1 MRRNLLMLVFYVG
14 FPVLQLVAQT
24 SYPNSYPFV
33 VARDRMLFHDNVDKE
48 QKKLLKDG
56 SVRIT
61 RDESINLQIEDALI
75 RRLDEYQEE
84 IELDSTLSSN
94 DKKKYLRGLEAMLR
108 GFNQNWNKRD
118 FSPSQAPALLSGYM
132 KAVNL
137 DRQRKSIQPVI
148 SENEW
153 GVGKIL
159 VECFLLP
166 SENIG
171 VQPSRIELLGKYMSL
186 HPEEILTVLNRNPDL
201 PFVDSLIVVA
211 AHNEPTRLYDFAQ
224 GGGRLAFRIRNHND
238 ALVKAIARMANSK
251 SGQMYFPFLDNIV
264 NGKISFAEIDSVK
277 NNDFAYYRLLV
288 KTRLDYIEQQM
299 TTKQPVW
306 AMDAILDKMSHK
318 AKEYFIREIN
328 ALHVQENLNIRFKR
342 LEGLTPQELYYLC
355 VLCEDEIYTSS
366 YVSGV
371 YPRIFERMANP
382 RADSLL
388 ISVHGDYFR
397 KFIKMAAGYNTLND
411 FLGRMDKENANTL
424 MKAFVIGLEKTK
436 GLEDAVDVADSYSSI
451 VDKNPELASF
461 VLRETDWNLKKNLA
475 DNNKRGVVIYRILK
489 SLFESTDT
497 TKKVDL
503 SATLGIPPVYN
514 VSYSSLVDDTGR
526 VVQQVFFYGDED
538 KDGQHSFVNFM
549 GMFRGRPEWKISENA
564 QWVSITSTKGKP
576 VWIFANKPLLGPDD
590 PDAKAQEKLHQY
602 LEAKNLKP
610 TVVIHR
616 GHSYHLKYT
625 LEQLA
630 PTAKIVVLGSC
641 GGYNNLNDVL
651 TICQDAHIISSK
663 QVGTK
668 TVNEPILQ
676 AINANLNAGKNI
688 DWINIWKELTTR
700 FQHDAAAREKFDD
713 YIPPYKNLGAIF
725 IKAYKR
731 AMGET
736 LGNQ

>member
-1 MRRNLLMLVFYVG
+1 MRRNLLMLIFCLLIPVF
-14 FPVLQLVAQT
+14 QLLAQT
-24 SYPNSYPFV
+24 AYPFV

-56 SVRIT
+56 GVKLT
-61 RDESINLQIEDALI
+61 KDESINLQIEDALI
-75 RRLDEYQEE
+75 RRLDDFQET
-84 IELDSTLSSN
+84 IENDTILTGN
-94 DKKKYLRGLEAMLR
+94 DKKKYLRGLEFMLR
-108 GFNQNWNKRD
+108 GFNQNWNKKD
-118 FSPSQAPALLSGYM
+118 YSPSQAPALLNAYI
-132 KAVNL
+132 KATEL
-137 DRQRKSIQPVI
+137 DRQKKSIQPVI
-148 SENEW
+148 TANEW
-153 GVGKIL
+153 GVGKII

-166 SENIG
+166 TENPG
-171 VQPSRIELLGKYMSL
+171 VQPSRLELMMKYMSN
-186 HPEEILTVLNRNPDL
+186 HPEEILTILSRNPDL

-211 AHNEPTRLYDFAQ
+211 AHYNPNRLYDYAQ
-224 GGGRLAFRIRNHND
+224 GTGRLAYRIRNHND

-251 SGQMYFPFLDNIV
+251 SGQMYFPFLDNIMK
-264 NGKISFAEIDSVK
+264 GKINFAEIDSVK

-288 KTRLDYIEQQM
+288 RTRLDYVQQSM
-299 TTKQPVW
+299 STGQSIW

-328 ALHVQENLNIRFKR
+328 ALHAQENPNIRYRR

-355 VLCEDEIYTSS
+355 VLGEDEIYTSS
-366 YVSGV
+366 FVTGV

-388 ISVHGDYFR
+388 MTVHGDYFR

-411 FLGRMDKENANTL
+411 FLNRMDKENANTL

-461 VLRETDWNLKKNLA
+461 VLREVEWNLKKNAA
-475 DNNKRGVVIYRILK
+475 DNNRRGLVIYHILK

-497 TKKVDL
+497 TRKIDL

-538 KDGQHSFVNFM
+538 KDGQLSYVNFM
-549 GMFRGRPEWKISENA
+549 GMFRGRSEWKISENS

-576 VWIFANKPLLGPDD
+576 VLIFANKPLLGPDD
-590 PDAKAQEKLHQY
+590 PDAKAQAKLGEY
-602 LEAKNLKP
+602 LAARKLQP

-630 PTAKIVVLGSC
+630 PSAKIVVLGSC

-676 AINANLNAGKNI
+676 AINTDLAAGRNI
-688 DWINIWKELTTR
+688 DWIDMWHDLSAR
-700 FQHDAAAREKFDD
+700 FQNNAAAREKFDD

-725 IKAYKR
+725 IKAYRK
-731 AMGET
+731 AMGE
-736 LGNQ
+736 

>member
-1 MRRNLLMLVFYVG
+1 MRRNLLMLFFYLLIPVF
-14 FPVLQLVAQT
+14 QLLAQT
-24 SYPNSYPFV
+24 SYPFV
-33 VARDRMLFHDNVDKE
+33 VAKDRMLFHDNVDRE
-48 QKKLLKDG
+48 QKKLLKEG
-56 SVRIT
+56 SVKLSK
-61 RDESINLQIEDALI
+61 DESINLQIEDALI
-75 RRLDEYQEE
+75 RRLDEFQETLE
-84 IELDSTLSSN
+84 NDSALTGN
-94 DKKKYLRGLEAMLR
+94 DKKKYLRGLEFMLR
-108 GFNQNWNKRD
+108 GFNQNWNKKD
-118 FSPSQAPALLSGYM
+118 YAPSQAPALLEAYI
-132 KAVNL
+132 AATEL
-137 DRQRKSIQPVI
+137 DRQKKSIQPVI
-148 SENEW
+148 TANEW
-153 GVGKIL
+153 GVGKII

-166 SENIG
+166 TENPG
-171 VQPSRIELLGKYMSL
+171 VQPSRLELMGKYMKN
-186 HPEEILTVLNRNPDL
+186 HPDEILPTLSRNPDL

-211 AHNEPTRLYDFAQ
+211 AHHNPNRLYDYAQ
-224 GGGRLAFRIRNHND
+224 GSGRLAYRIRNHND

-251 SGQMYFPFLDNIV
+251 SGQMYFPFLDNIIK
-264 NGKISFAEIDSVK
+264 GKITFAEIDSVK

-288 KTRLDYIEQQM
+288 KTRLDYVQQSM
-299 TTKQPVW
+299 NSRQPIW
-306 AMDAILDKMSHK
+306 AMEAILDRMSHK
-318 AKEYFIREIN
+318 ARQYFIREIN
-328 ALHVQENLNIRFKR
+328 ALHAQENPNVRYRR

-355 VLCEDEIYTSS
+355 VLGEDEIYTSS
-366 YVSGV
+366 FVTGV
-371 YPRIFERMANP
+371 YPRIFERMSNP

-388 ISVHGDYFR
+388 MSVHGDYFR

-411 FLGRMDKENANTL
+411 FLNRMDKENANTL
-424 MKAFVIGLEKTK
+424 MKAFAIGLEKTK

-461 VLRETDWNLKKNLA
+461 VLREVEWNLKKNAA
-475 DNNKRGVVIYRILK
+475 DNNRRGVVIYHILK

-497 TKKVDL
+497 TKKIDL
-503 SATLGIPPVYN
+503 STTLGIPPVYN

-538 KDGQHSFVNFM
+538 KDGQLSYVNFM

-564 QWVSITSTKGKP
+564 QWVSITSTRGKP
-576 VWIFANKPLLGPDD
+576 VLIFANKPLLGPDD
-590 PDAKAQEKLHQY
+590 PDAKAQAKLGEY
-602 LEAKNLKP
+602 LAARKLQP

-676 AINANLNAGKNI
+676 AINTDLAAGRNI
-688 DWINIWKELTTR
+688 DWIDMWRDLSAR
-700 FQHDAAAREKFDD
+700 FNNNAAAREKFDD

-725 IKAYKR
+725 IKAYRK
-731 AMGET
+731 AMGE
-736 LGNQ
+736 